1 MPSDTSLAPPSP
13 SLLLFIFLSLTRQEA
28 CERSLAEMES
38 SHQQVMEELQRH
50 HQRELERLRQE
61 KERLLAEE
69 AAATAAG
76 RGGCFGWP
84 WEVEEQKGR
93 RRNCR
98 RRSESVIAR
107 SAPRVGFPR
116 CAEQAEPDPPL
127 SLPAAIEA
135 LKKAHREEMNK
146 ELGRTRSF
154 QQCGSSSD
162 ALQKQHQ

>member
-1 MPSDTSLAPPSP
+1 MSFPPAW
-13 SLLLFIFLSLTRQEA
+13 QEA

-84 WEVEEQKGR
+84 WEAEEVREAQR
-93 RRNCR
+93 
-98 RRSESVIAR
+98 
-107 SAPRVGFPR
+107 
-116 CAEQAEPDPPL
+116 AEG
-127 SLPAAIEA
+127 
-135 LKKAHREEMNK
+135 KEE
-146 ELGRTRSF
+146 E
-154 QQCGSSSD
+154 
-162 ALQKQHQ
+162 LQKEIRVCNSSVSSPGWFPQMC